1 MSLFKKLSMVT
12 VMALVTLSF
21 PVAASWSVQE
31 DASQVNFVSVK
42 KNAIGESHT
51 LNGISGTISN
61 EGQFDIRLDL
71 NSVET
76 LIPVR
81 NERLK
86 TLFFETETFPH
97 AVATGQLDLTEIE
110 ALKVGQL
117 IKQQVEVTV
126 DLHGVKADIP
136 VHVQVTKLENN
147 QLWVSLTEPVV
158 INITDFDLLKGL
170 EALTT
175 IAKLPSI
182 SAAVPVTGQL
192 LFNVQ

>member
-1 MSLFKKLSMVT
+1 MSLFKKVSMITAMV
-12 VMALVTLSF
+12 LVTLSF

-31 DASQVNFVSVK
+31 DASQVSFVSVK
-42 KNAIGESHT
+42 KNSIGESHT
-51 LNGISGTISN
+51 LSGISGTISN
-61 EGQFDIRLDL
+61 KGLVNLSIDL

-86 TLFFETETFPH
+86 TLFFETETFQH
-97 AVATGQLDLTEIE
+97 AVATGQLDLTEIKT
-110 ALKVGQL
+110 LKIGQL

-126 DLHGVKADIP
+126 DLHGVKVDIP
-136 VHVQVTKLENN
+136 MHVQVTVLENH
-147 QLWVSLTEPVV
+147 QLSVSMTEPVV
-158 INITDFDLLKGL
+158 INVTDFDLLEGL